1 MCKEFSDK
9 KSLIW
14 VIMSAFCESA
24 DKWRRAIS
32 SQPNPEDSS
41 SHAAAFHWRASL
53 KKKKIAYQKHSW
65 RTTGYK
71 IEAGQPPH
79 AEDIRYF
86 WLSVIKRSILDG
98 KADFYHPNLLS
109 FFCIAQSWAK
119 ALKKKEYQ
127 EKNPWCKIFLCFL
140 HPVSVKLTQH
150 FKKRS
155 IMVKHGGGS
164 VMSGVALLREDL
176 NNSS

>member
-1 MCKEFSDK
+1 MGYHVCF
-9 KSLIW
+9 LW
-14 VIMSAFCESA
+14 VCWQMT
-24 DKWRRAIS
+24 
-32 SQPNPEDSS
+32 Q
-41 SHAAAFHWRASL
+41 SHKLTAKPRGQLLTCCCFPL
-53 KKKKIAYQKHSW
+53 EGKFKKKKNSISKTQLTHDRPQDRS
-65 RTTGYK
+65 RST
-71 IEAGQPPH
+71 

-164 VMSGVALLREDL
+164 VMSGVALLHEDL

>member
-1 MCKEFSDK
+1 MGYHVCF
-9 KSLIW
+9 LW
-14 VIMSAFCESA
+14 VCWQMT
-24 DKWRRAIS
+24 
-32 SQPNPEDSS
+32 Q
-41 SHAAAFHWRASL
+41 SHKLTAKPRGQLLTCCCFPL
-53 KKKKIAYQKHSW
+53 EGKFKKKKKIAYQKHSW
-65 RTTGYK
+65 RTTGHK

>member
-53 KKKKIAYQKHSW
+53 KKKKNSISKTQLTHDRPQDRS
-65 RTTGYK
+65 RS
-71 IEAGQPPH
+71 H

-164 VMSGVALLREDL
+164 VMSGVALLREDM

>member
-1 MCKEFSDK
+1 MGYHVCF
-9 KSLIW
+9 LW
-14 VIMSAFCESA
+14 VCWQMT
-24 DKWRRAIS
+24 
-32 SQPNPEDSS
+32 Q
-41 SHAAAFHWRASL
+41 SHKLTAKPRGQLLTCCCFPL
-53 KKKKIAYQKHSW
+53 EGKFKKKKNSISKTQLTHDRPQDRS
-65 RTTGYK
+65 RS
-71 IEAGQPPH
+71 H

>member
-1 MCKEFSDK
+1 MGYHVCF
-9 KSLIW
+9 LW
-14 VIMSAFCESA
+14 VCWQMT
-24 DKWRRAIS
+24 
-32 SQPNPEDSS
+32 Q
-41 SHAAAFHWRASL
+41 SHKLTAKPRGQLLTCCCFPL
-53 KKKKIAYQKHSW
+53 EGKFKKKKNSISKTQLTHDRPQDRS
-65 RTTGYK
+65 RST
-71 IEAGQPPH
+71 

>member
-1 MCKEFSDK
+1 MGYHVCF
-9 KSLIW
+9 LW
-14 VIMSAFCESA
+14 VCWQMT
-24 DKWRRAIS
+24 
-32 SQPNPEDSS
+32 Q
-41 SHAAAFHWRASL
+41 SHKLTAKPRGQLLTCCCFPL
-53 KKKKIAYQKHSW
+53 EGKFKKKKNSISKTQLTHDRPQDRS
-65 RTTGYK
+65 RST
-71 IEAGQPPH
+71 

-164 VMSGVALLREDL
+164 VMSGVALLREDM

>member
-1 MCKEFSDK
+1 MGYHVCF
-9 KSLIW
+9 LW
-14 VIMSAFCESA
+14 VCWQMT
-24 DKWRRAIS
+24 
-32 SQPNPEDSS
+32 Q
-41 SHAAAFHWRASL
+41 SHKLTAKPRGQLLTCCCFPL
-53 KKKKIAYQKHSW
+53 EGKFKKKKNSISKTQLTHDRPQDRS
-65 RTTGYK
+65 R
-71 IEAGQPPH
+71 PH

-164 VMSGVALLREDL
+164 VMSGVALLREDM

>member
-1 MCKEFSDK
+1 
-9 KSLIW
+9 
-14 VIMSAFCESA
+14 MSAFCESA

-53 KKKKIAYQKHSW
+53 KKIAYQKHSW
-65 RTTGYK
+65 RTTGHK

-119 ALKKKEYQ
+119 ALKKK
-127 EKNPWCKIFLCFL
+127 KNTKKKI
-140 HPVSVKLTQH
+140 HDVKYFYAFYTPFQ
-150 FKKRS
+150 
-155 IMVKHGGGS
+155 
-164 VMSGVALLREDL
+164 
-176 NNSS
+176 

>member
-65 RTTGYK
+65 RTTGHK

-119 ALKKKEYQ
+119 ALKKK
-127 EKNPWCKIFLCFL
+127 KNTKKKI
-140 HPVSVKLTQH
+140 HDVKYFYAFYTPFQ
-150 FKKRS
+150 
-155 IMVKHGGGS
+155 
-164 VMSGVALLREDL
+164 
-176 NNSS
+176 